1 MNAVL
6 LITPPPP
13 WPAAQSTGAAGVEA
27 PFSTTARAWA
37 ISCLLLLALLPLG
50 AGAVESGRSCGQVDC
65 DPVRIDLD
73 DVPSLQ
79 RGARIFVNYCLSC
92 HSAAYMRYMHLADD
106 LDITEELVKENLL
119 FAADKIGDPMKAV
132 MRKEDAADWFG
143 TAPPD
148 LTLVTRYRTPE
159 WVYTY
164 MRGFYRDDKSPSGW
178 NNIVFP
184 NVAMPHVLYE
194 WQGEQRRAAQT
205 ATEQGAG
212 TGGVS
217 GFELARR
224 GTMAPQE
231 YDRAMRDL
239 TNFLV
244 YLGEPAKLVRYRV
257 GVLVLVFLAVFLF
270 VAYLLKKEYWKDIH

>member
-1 MNAVL
+1 MRRLAGIL
-6 LITPPPP
+6 L
-13 WPAAQSTGAAGVEA
+13 V
-27 PFSTTARAWA
+27 
-37 ISCLLLLALLPLG
+37 ALLPFG
-50 AGAVESGRSCGQVDC
+50 AWAAEADHSCGEIDC
-65 DPVRIDLD
+65 DPVRIDLND
-73 DVPSLQ
+73 QPSLQ

-92 HSAAYMRYMHLADD
+92 HSAAYMRYSRMGDD
-106 LDITEELVKENLL
+106 LGISEELVKENLL
-119 FAADKIGDPMKAV
+119 FAADKVGDLMKAV
-132 MRKEDAADWFG
+132 MRKEDAVDWFK

-148 LTLVTRYRTPE
+148 LTLVTRWRSPE

-194 WQGEQRRAAQT
+194 WQGEQRPVFESVPEKVLVQQNGEAVEKVLETRKFAR
-205 ATEQGAG
+205 
-212 TGGVS
+212 
-217 GFELARR
+217 FELDRA
-224 GTMAPQE
+224 GLLTPPD

-244 YLGEPAKLVRYRV
+244 YLGEPAKLVRYRI
-257 GVLVLVFLAVFLF
+257 GIFVLLFLAVFLV